1 MADRSNNIKKLIP
14 QVRKRAFENR
24 NGLYVPRHEGDI
36 KTAAWPVCQ
45 TCKRD
50 VDSVNVED
58 ISTNRVTVR
67 ATCHGAEAVLVM
79 EFPFGI
85 IRRHDKDTWPHVM
98 TAINNSTFFE
108 PSIA

>member
-14 QVRKRAFENR
+14 QVRKRAYDQH
-24 NGLYVPRHEGDI
+24 NGLYVPRTEGDI
-36 KTAAWPVCQ
+36 KCTWPVCM
-45 TCKRD
+45 TCHHD

-67 ATCHGAEAVLVM
+67 ATCHGAEAVVVL
-79 EFPFGI
+79 EFPFNI
-85 IRRHDKDTWPHVM
+85 IRRSDRDTWPHVM
-98 TAINNSTFFE
+98 TAVNNSTFFD

>member
-1 MADRSNNIKKLIP
+1 MADRSNNVKKLIP
-14 QVRKRAFENR
+14 QVRKRAYQQR
-24 NGLYVPRHEGDI
+24 NGLYVPRTEGDF
-36 KTAAWPVCQ
+36 KSTWPVCQ

-58 ISTNRVTVR
+58 IGTNRVTVR
-67 ATCHGAEAVLVM
+67 ATCHGQEAVVVM
-79 EFPFGI
+79 EFPFQI
-85 IRRHDKDTWPHVM
+85 LKRHDKDTWPHVM